1 MLEEIGY
8 EYKVTLVELNNG
20 DQFKKEFRKISPFSK
35 IPVIIDH
42 KKNVSIFESGAILI
56 YLGEQSNKFYKE
68 NTNFD
73 EEAIFIYVVEG
84 DTLAFSDSISKYI
97 KNEKTFYK
105 AAQRLDYLDNIKT
118 GRFKISKDIGNKELI
133 TSLKFANTPLTV
145 TFNNQERVENLA
157 GRISKQ
163 IYADSTALINS
174 FTDKDFLVENKF
186 NKENILSIFIP
197 NSYEV
202 YWDIEP
208 DQFRDKML
216 LEYEKFWNKSRT
228 EKAKNIGLTKKE
240 VTSLASIVQKESIKV
255 DERPTIAG
263 VYINRLNTR
272 MRLQADPTVIYSI
285 KDYYKNFD
293 TIIRRVL
300 YRDLRLNSRYNT
312 YRINGLPPGPISMP
326 DISAIDAVLNYEK
339 HKYIFFVADPYNRGY
354 HLFARNLSEHNRNKK
369 VYTRWLNSRGIYR

>member
-1 MLEEIGY
+1 MKFL
-8 EYKVTLVELNNG
+8 KV
-20 DQFKKEFRKISPFSK
+20 I
-35 IPVIIDH
+35 IPVTIILSILFIDYYN
-42 KKNVSIFESGAILI
+42 KYYKDNTSFKDESIFLYIV
-56 YLGEQSNKFYKE
+56 SNDSVSF
-68 NTNFD
+68 N
-73 EEAIFIYVVEG
+73 
-84 DTLAFSDSISKYI
+84 DSISKYI
-97 KNEKTFYK
+97 KSEKTFYRVAEK
-105 AAQRLDYLDNIKT
+105 LGYLDNIKT
-118 GRFKISKDIGNKELI
+118 GRFKINKGIGNKELV
-133 TSLKFANTPLTV
+133 TSLKFNNTPLTI

-157 GRISKQ
+157 GRIAKQ
-163 IYADSTALINS
+163 IYADSTALMNS

-197 NSYEV
+197 NSYQV

-240 VTSLASIVQKESIKV
+240 VTSLASIVQKESVKV

-326 DISAIDAVLNYEK
+326 DVSAIDAVLNYEK
-339 HKYIFFVADPYNRGY
+339 HKYIFFVADPYNKGY

>member
-1 MLEEIGY
+1 MKFL
-8 EYKVTLVELNNG
+8 KV
-20 DQFKKEFRKISPFSK
+20 I
-35 IPVIIDH
+35 IPVTIILSILFIDYYN
-42 KKNVSIFESGAILI
+42 KYYKDNTSFKDESIFLYIV
-56 YLGEQSNKFYKE
+56 SNDSVSF
-68 NTNFD
+68 T
-73 EEAIFIYVVEG
+73 
-84 DTLAFSDSISKYI
+84 DSISKYI
-97 KNEKTFYK
+97 KSEKTFYK
-105 AAQRLDYLDNIKT
+105 VAERLGYLDNIKT
-118 GRFKISKDIGNKELI
+118 GRFKINKGIGNKELV
-133 TSLKFANTPLTV
+133 TSLKFNNTPLTI

-157 GRISKQ
+157 GRIAKQ
-163 IYADSTALINS
+163 IYADSTALMNS

-197 NSYEV
+197 NSYQV

-240 VTSLASIVQKESIKV
+240 VTSLASIVQKESVKV

>member
-1 MLEEIGY
+1 MKFL
-8 EYKVTLVELNNG
+8 KV
-20 DQFKKEFRKISPFSK
+20 I
-35 IPVIIDH
+35 IPVTIILSILFIDYYN
-42 KKNVSIFESGAILI
+42 KYYKDNTSFKDESIFLYIV
-56 YLGEQSNKFYKE
+56 SNDSVSF
-68 NTNFD
+68 T
-73 EEAIFIYVVEG
+73 
-84 DTLAFSDSISKYI
+84 DSISKYI
-97 KNEKTFYK
+97 KSEKTFYRVAEK
-105 AAQRLDYLDNIKT
+105 LGYLDNIKT
-118 GRFKISKDIGNKELI
+118 GRFKINKGIGNKELV
-133 TSLKFANTPLTV
+133 TSLKFNNTPLTI

-339 HKYIFFVADPYNRGY
+339 HKYIFFVADPFNRGY

>member
-1 MLEEIGY
+1 MKFL
-8 EYKVTLVELNNG
+8 KV
-20 DQFKKEFRKISPFSK
+20 I
-35 IPVIIDH
+35 IPVTIILSILFIDYYN
-42 KKNVSIFESGAILI
+42 KYYKDNTSFKDESIFLYIV
-56 YLGEQSNKFYKE
+56 SNDSVSF
-68 NTNFD
+68 T
-73 EEAIFIYVVEG
+73 
-84 DTLAFSDSISKYI
+84 DSISKYI
-97 KNEKTFYK
+97 KSEKTFYK
-105 AAQRLDYLDNIKT
+105 VAERLGYLENIKT
-118 GRFKISKDIGNKELI
+118 GRFKINKGIGNKELV
-133 TSLKFANTPLTV
+133 TSLKFNNTPLTI

-240 VTSLASIVQKESIKV
+240 VTSLASIVQKESVKV

>member
-1 MLEEIGY
+1 MKFL
-8 EYKVTLVELNNG
+8 KV
-20 DQFKKEFRKISPFSK
+20 I
-35 IPVIIDH
+35 IPVTIILSILFIDYYN
-42 KKNVSIFESGAILI
+42 KYYKDNTSFKDESIFLYIV
-56 YLGEQSNKFYKE
+56 SNDSVSF
-68 NTNFD
+68 T
-73 EEAIFIYVVEG
+73 
-84 DTLAFSDSISKYI
+84 DSISKYI
-97 KNEKTFYK
+97 KSEKTFYLV
-105 AAQRLDYLDNIKT
+105 AERLGYLDNIKT
-118 GRFKISKDIGNKELI
+118 GRFKINKGIGNKELV
-133 TSLKFANTPLTV
+133 TSLKFNNTPLTI

>member
-1 MLEEIGY
+1 MKFL
-8 EYKVTLVELNNG
+8 KV
-20 DQFKKEFRKISPFSK
+20 I
-35 IPVIIDH
+35 IPVTIILSILFIDYYN
-42 KKNVSIFESGAILI
+42 KYYKDNTSFKDESIFLYIV
-56 YLGEQSNKFYKE
+56 SNDSVSF
-68 NTNFD
+68 T
-73 EEAIFIYVVEG
+73 
-84 DTLAFSDSISKYI
+84 DSISKYI
-97 KNEKTFYK
+97 KSEKTFYRV
-105 AAQRLDYLDNIKT
+105 AERLGYLDNIKT
-118 GRFKISKDIGNKELI
+118 GRFKINKGIGNKELV
-133 TSLKFANTPLTV
+133 TSLKFNNTPLTI

-208 DQFRDKML
+208 DKFRDKML

>member
-1 MLEEIGY
+1 MKFL
-8 EYKVTLVELNNG
+8 KV
-20 DQFKKEFRKISPFSK
+20 I
-35 IPVIIDH
+35 IPVTIILSILFIDYYN
-42 KKNVSIFESGAILI
+42 KYYKDNTSFKDESIFLYIV
-56 YLGEQSNKFYKE
+56 SNDSVLF
-68 NTNFD
+68 T
-73 EEAIFIYVVEG
+73 
-84 DTLAFSDSISKYI
+84 DSISKYI
-97 KNEKTFYK
+97 KSEKTFYK
-105 AAQRLDYLDNIKT
+105 VAERLGYLDNIKT
-118 GRFKISKDIGNKELI
+118 GRFKINKGIGNKELV
-133 TSLKFANTPLTV
+133 TSLKFNNTPLTI

-240 VTSLASIVQKESIKV
+240 VTSLASIVQKESVKV

-326 DISAIDAVLNYEK
+326 DVSAIDAVLNYEK
-339 HKYIFFVADPYNRGY
+339 HKYIFFVADPYNKGY

>member
-1 MLEEIGY
+1 MKFL
-8 EYKVTLVELNNG
+8 KV
-20 DQFKKEFRKISPFSK
+20 I
-35 IPVIIDH
+35 IPVTIILSILFIDYYN
-42 KKNVSIFESGAILI
+42 KYYKDNTSFKDESIFLYIV
-56 YLGEQSNKFYKE
+56 SNDSVSF
-68 NTNFD
+68 T
-73 EEAIFIYVVEG
+73 
-84 DTLAFSDSISKYI
+84 DSISKYI
-97 KNEKTFYK
+97 KSEKTFYRV
-105 AAQRLDYLDNIKT
+105 AERLGYLDNIKT
-118 GRFKISKDIGNKELI
+118 GRFKINKGIGNKELV
-133 TSLKFANTPLTV
+133 TSLKFNNTPLTI

-157 GRISKQ
+157 GRIANQ
-163 IYADSTALINS
+163 IYTDSTALINS
-174 FTDKDFLVENKF
+174 FTDEDFLAENKF

-208 DQFRDKML
+208 DKFRDKML

-240 VTSLASIVQKESIKV
+240 VTSLASIVQKESVKV
-255 DERPTIAG
+255 DERPIIAG

>member
-1 MLEEIGY
+1 MKFL
-8 EYKVTLVELNNG
+8 KV
-20 DQFKKEFRKISPFSK
+20 I
-35 IPVIIDH
+35 IPVTIILSILFIDYYN
-42 KKNVSIFESGAILI
+42 KYYKDNTSFKDESIFLYIV
-56 YLGEQSNKFYKE
+56 SNDSVLF
-68 NTNFD
+68 T
-73 EEAIFIYVVEG
+73 
-84 DTLAFSDSISKYI
+84 DSISKYI
-97 KNEKTFYK
+97 KSEKTFYK
-105 AAQRLDYLDNIKT
+105 VAERLGYLDNIKT
-118 GRFKISKDIGNKELI
+118 GRFKINKGIGNKEI
-133 TSLKFANTPLTV
+133 VTSLKFNNTPLTI

-197 NSYEV
+197 NSYQV

-240 VTSLASIVQKESIKV
+240 VTSLASIVQKESVKV

-326 DISAIDAVLNYEK
+326 DVSAIDAVLNYEK
-339 HKYIFFVADPYNRGY
+339 HKYIFFVADPYNKGY